1 MFSHLVNINT
11 TFVFS
16 KEHFGVW
23 FVKGEF
29 CVFIFFKN
37 FNHII
42 LSQFATA
49 FHEIQRTAIAFR
61 TE

>member
-11 TFVFS
+11 AFVFS

-29 CVFIFFKN
+29 CVFIFF
-37 FNHII
+37 
-42 LSQFATA
+42 
-49 FHEIQRTAIAFR
+49 
-61 TE
+61 